1 MMIFI
6 ISLLFLGLFG
16 FFLALATDSQ
26 NKFSFFEKI
35 ILSFPLG
42 SAVITEIMLLNALLR
57 VNFNIIAINSAF
69 GILLFLMFIYS
80 YKRKRKLN
88 IKAPN
93 CAPKSLVS
101 WLLFLIII
109 FQIFFVSGE
118 AILRPVYSFDALDNW
133 AIKAKS
139 FFYEKSV
146 NLDRANPY
154 FMGGTD
160 SKSNY
165 PLHLSFLA
173 AWFYFNQGEIIEDL
187 INLIPAIYFIA
198 LLGLIYV
205 NLKKY
210 ISRRKTLIFTLFL
223 STAPLLIY
231 HGFNFYADL
240 ALSFYLTAAI
250 IYLYNYLRRNYRGDL
265 TLGMIMCGSMIFVKN
280 NGIFYAFIV
289 LAIFLFE
296 LWRLKIIKL
305 DKKKLT
311 IPAAAWLVFS
321 LPWLIYVFINDLG
334 YMTINNHLTMPS
346 HFHPE
351 ILKLF
356 FLNLWFTYD
365 FFIWFAILPILI
377 ILFAKTAG
385 QILLSKKLFI
395 IMAFFALLFFHLS
408 IFLFTDLYVYLLD
421 GSLDGRLTLIIF
433 PLSVFMAGIF
443 YENDKN

>member
-1 MMIFI
+1 MIFI
-6 ISLLFLGLFG
+6 ISLLFLCLFG
-16 FFLALATDSQ
+16 FFLALAADSQ

-42 SAVITEIMLLNALLR
+42 SAVITQTMLLNALLR
-57 VNFNIIAINSAF
+57 LDFNIVIINSVFA
-69 GILLFLMFIYS
+69 ILLFWLIIYA
-80 YKRKRKLN
+80 YKRKRTLN
-88 IKAPN
+88 IKAPAYAN
-93 CAPKSLVS
+93 KSIISRLI
-101 WLLFLIII
+101 FLIII

-146 NLDRANPY
+146 NLDRTDPY

-173 AWFYFNQGEIIEDL
+173 SWFYFNEGKIEEGL
-187 INLIPAIYFIA
+187 INLIPAIYYIA
-198 LLGLIYV
+198 LLGLIYI

-210 ISRRKTLIFTLFL
+210 ISRRKALIFTLFL

-240 ALSFYLTAAI
+240 VLSFYLTAAV
-250 IYLYNYLRRNYRGDL
+250 IYLYNYLRRDYPGDL
-265 TLGMIMCGSMIFVKN
+265 LLGMIMCGSMVFIKN
-280 NGIFYAFIV
+280 NGLFYALII
-289 LAIFLFE
+289 LLIFLFE
-296 LWRLKIIKL
+296 LLRLKKIKTA
-305 DKKKLT
+305 KKNLAV
-311 IPAAAWLVFS
+311 PAAAWLVFS

-334 YMTINNHLTMPS
+334 YMAINNSLTMPS

-377 ILFAKTAG
+377 ILFVKTASKM
-385 QILLSKKLFI
+385 LLSKKLFI

-408 IFLFTDLYVYLLD
+408 IFLFTDLYTYILD
-421 GSLDGRLTLIIF
+421 GSLDGRLALIIF

-443 YENDKN
+443 YDNDEK